1 MKKDNEDVR
10 FNALIKLMLWS
21 IFIVFIIIITT
32 FGK

>member
-10 FNALIKLMLWS
+10 FNALIKLMLWA